1 MAVLLVCK
9 LCGVEF
15 SGRRDRKY
23 CCDHHRWQDNAKR
36 TNPLKRLPKTEPKP
50 EPVKQKRDPE
60 NPEVPVRGKL
70 SGAGARRKGARGEN
84 EVCKILTAIVGTKHV
99 RNLDQTREGG
109 GDVQWGPFL
118 LEVKTTETVS
128 MPAWQ
133 RQAVAS
139 AEKGGDV
146 PAVVWRQRG
155 AKWWIALPF
164 EEFATMFETLRNGAE
179 QAQLRIRELEQ
190 ILYGAPQ

>member
-1 MAVLLVCK
+1 M
-9 LCGVEF
+9 
-15 SGRRDRKY
+15 
-23 CCDHHRWQDNAKR
+23 KR
-36 TNPLKRLPKTEPKP
+36 QPKQHE
-50 EPVKQKRDPE
+50 DPE
-60 NPEVPVRGKL
+60 NPALPVRGKL

-109 GDVQWGPFL
+109 GDISWGPFL

-139 AEKGGDV
+139 AKKGGDV
-146 PAVVWRQRG
+146 PAVVWRRK
-155 AKWWIALPF
+155 AEKWWVGLPF
-164 EEFATMFETLRNGAE
+164 EEFATMFEALRAGCEKYQVACS
-179 QAQLRIRELEQ
+179 RIEELEK
-190 ILYGAPQ
+190 ILYGAK

>member
-1 MAVLLVCK
+1 MK
-9 LCGVEF
+9 
-15 SGRRDRKY
+15 RK
-23 CCDHHRWQDNAKR
+23 
-36 TNPLKRLPKTEPKP
+36 PKP
-50 EPVKQKRDPE
+50 DPE
-60 NPEVPVRGKL
+60 NPEVPERGKL

-84 EVCKILTAIVGTKHV
+84 EVCKLLTEIVGTKHV

-109 GDVQWGPFL
+109 GDISWGPFL

-139 AEKGGDV
+139 AEKRGDV
-146 PAVVWRQRG
+146 PAVVWRRK
-155 AKWWIALPF
+155 AEKWWVALPF
-164 EEFATMFETLRNGAE
+164 AEFATMFEALRAGAE
-179 QAQLRIRELEQ
+179 KQQLRIRELEQ

>member
-1 MAVLLVCK
+1 MATLNHCK

-15 SGRRDRKY
+15 SGRRDKKY
-23 CCDHHRWQDNAKR
+23 CCDHHRWQDNVKGANAVR
-36 TNPLKRLPKTEPKP
+36 RVKP
-50 EPVKQKRDPE
+50 DPE

-84 EVCKILTAIVGTKHV
+84 EVCKILTEIVGTKHV

-109 GDVQWGPFL
+109 GDISWGPFL

-146 PAVVWRQRG
+146 PAVVWRRKAEQ
-155 AKWWIALPF
+155 WWVALPF
-164 EEFATMFETLRNGAE
+164 KEFATMFETLRAGAE
-179 QAQLRIRELEQ
+179 QSQQRIRELEQ
-190 ILYGAPQ
+190 ILYGAK